1 MSFDIS
7 KFEKCNLLVV
17 GDLMIDEYLWGD
29 VDRISPEAP
38 VQVVSVKEENYTLGG
53 SGNVANN
60 LIALGA
66 KVSMAG
72 VIGSDRYGHLLLT
85 KLNELGVN
93 TEGVVEEPERPTTR
107 KTRIISGNQQV
118 LRIDRETKKD
128 ISQQTLDVI
137 LNYIERVIP
146 DVDLVL
152 ISDYGKGLITAA
164 LLNSLTSIIKKH
176 KKFSIVDP
184 KGRDFL
190 KYSGVSL
197 LTPNK
202 KEVALASGI
211 EIVDES
217 TLIKAGNSILETVKI
232 EKLLITCGKDGM
244 VLFEDKKPY
253 YITAQS
259 KQVFDVSGAGDTVI
273 AVLGLAIASGA
284 SFVKAASIANTAA
297 GIVVSKVGTSTVSK
311 NELLSALTPG
321 CDYASNK
328 HISFSE
334 LPAVVL
340 KLKADNKK
348 IVLTN
353 GCFDLLHAGHI
364 MLLSASKKL
373 GDVLIVAIDD
383 DKSVS
388 SLKGPGRPIISEKER
403 ISILSA
409 LDSVDYVVVFSSK
422 QLNKIIEI
430 IRPNILTKGSN
441 YIFEDVIGRQLVER
455 CGGRVALIPI
465 TKNVSSSS
473 IINNIRNSDIEKK
486 AVAVHGL
493 KLEIGK

>member
-17 GDLMIDEYLWGD
+17 GDLMFDEYLWGD

-66 KVSMAG
+66 KVSIAG
-72 VIGSDRYGHLLLT
+72 VIGSDKCGHLVLA
-85 KLNELGVN
+85 KLNELGVT
-93 TEGVVEEPERPTTR
+93 TEGVVEELERPTTR

-128 ISQQTLDVI
+128 ITQQTLDVI
-137 LNYIERVIP
+137 LNYLKQVMP

-164 LLNSLTSIIKKH
+164 LLNSLIYIVKKYNRVSIA
-176 KKFSIVDP
+176 DP

-202 KEVALASGI
+202 KEASLVSGI

-217 TLIKAGNSILETVKI
+217 TLIQAGNRILETVTT
-232 EKLLITCGKDGM
+232 EKLLITCGKNGM
-244 VLFEDKKPY
+244 VLFENNKEPY
-253 YITAQS
+253 YITAQTR
-259 KQVFDVSGAGDTVI
+259 QVFDVSGAGDTVI
-273 AVLGLAIASGA
+273 AVLGLAVASGA

-297 GIVVSKVGTSTVSK
+297 SIVVSKVGTATVSK
-311 NELLSALTPG
+311 NELLSALTPV
-321 CDYASNK
+321 CDYATTK
-328 HISFSE
+328 HISISK
-334 LPAVVL
+334 LPAVVQ

-353 GCFDLLHAGHI
+353 GCFDLLHAGHV

-373 GDVLIVAIDD
+373 GDVLVVAIDND
-383 DKSVS
+383 ESVRK
-388 SLKGPGRPIISEKER
+388 LKGHGRPIISAKER
-403 ISILSA
+403 LSILGS
-409 LDSVDYVVVFSSK
+409 LDSVDYVVLFSSN
-422 QLNKIIEI
+422 QLSKIIEI

-441 YIFEDVIGRQLVER
+441 YIFEDVTGREIVER
-455 CGGRVALIPI
+455 CGGRVLLIPI
-465 TKNVSSSS
+465 TNKVSSSS
-473 IINNIRNSDIEKK
+473 IINNIKRF
-486 AVAVHGL
+486 
-493 KLEIGK
+493 LE

>member
-1 MSFDIS
+1 MSVAKKLNMDFDIS

-60 LIALGA
+60 LVALGA

-93 TEGVVEEPERPTTR
+93 AEGVVVEPERPTTR

-128 ISQQTLDVI
+128 VSQQTFDFI

-176 KKFSIVDP
+176 NPPMRTIVDP
-184 KGRDFL
+184 KGRDFS

-202 KEVALASGI
+202 KEAALASGI
-211 EIVDES
+211 EIVDEP
-217 TLIKAGNSILETVKI
+217 TLIKAGNSILENVKI
-232 EKLLITCGKDGM
+232 ENLLITCGKDGM

-383 DKSVS
+383 DESVS
-388 SLKGPGRPIISEKER
+388 SLKEPGRPIISEKER

-422 QLNKIIEI
+422 QLNKMIEI

-465 TKNVSSSS
+465 TKNVSSTS
-473 IINNIRNSDIEKK
+473 IINNIKRFDVKE
-486 AVAVHGL
+486 AV
-493 KLEIGK
+493 

>member
-1 MSFDIS
+1 M
-7 KFEKCNLLVV
+7 V
-17 GDLMIDEYLWGD
+17 DEYLWGN

-53 SGNVANN
+53 SGNVVNN

-66 KVSMAG
+66 KVSLAG
-72 VIGSDRYGHLLLT
+72 VIGSDRYGHLLLAT
-85 KLNELGVN
+85 LNELGIN
-93 TEGVVEEPERPTTR
+93 TDGVVEEPERLTTR

-128 ISQQTLDVI
+128 ISGQTLDLI
-137 LNYIERVIP
+137 LNYIESVIS

-152 ISDYGKGLITAA
+152 ISDYGKGLITKS
-164 LLNSLTSIIKKH
+164 LLSSLTAVVKKH
-176 KKFSIVDP
+176 KKISVADP

-202 KEVALASGI
+202 KEAALASGI
-211 EIVDES
+211 EIIDES
-217 TLIKAGNSILETVKI
+217 TLIKAGNRILETVKI

-244 VLFEDKKPY
+244 VLFEHNKKPY
-253 YITAQS
+253 YISAQAR
-259 KQVFDVSGAGDTVI
+259 QVFDVSGAGDTVI
-273 AVLGLAIASGA
+273 AVLGLVVASGA
-284 SFVKAASIANTAA
+284 SFAKAATIANTAA

-321 CDYASNK
+321 CDYASTK

-334 LPAVVL
+334 LPAVVQ

-353 GCFDLLHAGHI
+353 GCFDLLHSGHI
-364 MLLSASKKL
+364 MLLAASKKL
-373 GDVLIVAIDD
+373 GDVLVVAIDD
-383 DKSVS
+383 DESVAS
-388 SLKGPGRPIISEKER
+388 IKGHGRPIISEKER
-403 ISILSA
+403 ISILVA
-409 LDSVDYVVVFSSK
+409 LNSVDYVVVFSSK

-430 IRPNILTKGSN
+430 IRPDILTKGGN
-441 YIFEDVIGRQLVER
+441 YMFEDVTGREIVER
-455 CGGRVALIPI
+455 FGGRVVLIPVI
-465 TKNVSSSS
+465 KNISSSS
-473 IINNIRNSDIEKK
+473 IINNIRNSDIEPQ
-486 AVAVHGL
+486 
-493 KLEIGK
+493 KLTLTR

>member
-1 MSFDIS
+1 M
-7 KFEKCNLLVV
+7 L
-17 GDLMIDEYLWGD
+17 DEYLWGD

-38 VQVVSVKEENYTLGG
+38 VQVVSVKEEIYTLGG

-72 VIGSDRYGHLLLT
+72 VIGSDKCGHLVLT

-137 LNYIERVIP
+137 LNYIKRVIP

-164 LLNSLTSIIKKH
+164 LLNSLISIVKKH
-176 KKFSIVDP
+176 NPPRRTIADP
-184 KGRDFL
+184 KGRDFF

-197 LTPNK
+197 LTPNN
-202 KEVALASGI
+202 KEAALASGI

-217 TLIKAGNSILETVKI
+217 TLIKAGNRILETVKT

-244 VLFEDKKPY
+244 VLFEDNKKPY
-253 YITAQS
+253 YITAQTR
-259 KQVFDVSGAGDTVI
+259 QVFDVSGAGDTVI
-273 AVLGLAIASGA
+273 AVLGLAVASGA

-311 NELLSALTPG
+311 NELLSALTPM
-321 CDYASNK
+321 CDYTSTK
-328 HISFSE
+328 HISISE
-334 LPAVVL
+334 LPAVVQ

-373 GDVLIVAIDD
+373 GDVLVVAIDD
-383 DKSVS
+383 DESVS

-403 ISILSA
+403 LSILGS
-409 LDSVDYVVVFSSK
+409 LDSVDYVVLFSSK
-422 QLNKIIEI
+422 QLGKIIEI
-430 IRPNILTKGSN
+430 IRPNILTKGSD
-441 YIFEDVIGRQLVER
+441 YIFEDVTGREIVER
-455 CGGRVALIPI
+455 CGGRVVLIPI
-465 TKNVSSSS
+465 TNNVSSSS
-473 IINNIRNSDIEKK
+473 IINNIKRFQE
-486 AVAVHGL
+486 
-493 KLEIGK
+493 

>member
-1 MSFDIS
+1 MDFDIS

-17 GDLMIDEYLWGD
+17 GDLMVDEYLWGD

-53 SGNVANN
+53 AGNVVNN

-66 KVSMAG
+66 KVSLIG
-72 VIGSDRYGHLLLT
+72 VIGSDRCGHLLLT
-85 KLNELGVN
+85 KLKELGVN
-93 TEGVVEEPERPTTR
+93 IEGVVEEPDRPTTR

-128 ISQQTLDVI
+128 ISRQSFDII
-137 LNYIERVIP
+137 LNYIERVMP

-152 ISDYGKGLITAA
+152 ISDYGKGLITAD
-164 LLNSLTSIIKKH
+164 LLRSLTSIAKKH
-176 KKFSIVDP
+176 NPPKRTIVDP
-184 KGRDFL
+184 KGLDFS

-202 KEVALASGI
+202 KEAAFASGI

-217 TLIKAGNSILETVKI
+217 TLIKAGHRILETVKT
-232 EKLLITCGKDGM
+232 ENLLVTCGKDGM
-244 VLFEDKKPY
+244 VLFEDNKKPY
-253 YITAQS
+253 YITAQTR
-259 KQVFDVSGAGDTVI
+259 QVFDVSGAGDTVI

-321 CDYASNK
+321 CDYASTK

-334 LPAVVL
+334 LPAVVQ
-340 KLKADNKK
+340 KLKSDNKK

-353 GCFDLLHAGHI
+353 GCFDLLHAGHV

-373 GDVLIVAIDD
+373 GDVLVVAIDD
-383 DKSVS
+383 DESVS
-388 SLKGPGRPIISEKER
+388 SLKGHGRPIISEKER
-403 ISILSA
+403 ISILGA

-422 QLNKIIEI
+422 QLNKTIEI
-430 IRPNILTKGSN
+430 IRPDILTKGGN
-441 YIFEDVIGRQLVER
+441 YIFEDVAGRELVER
-455 CGGRVALIPI
+455 YGGRVVLIPV
-465 TKNVSSSS
+465 TKNISSSS
-473 IINNIRNSDIEKK
+473 IINNIKENLQKK
-486 AVAVHGL
+486 V
-493 KLEIGK
+493 

>member
-17 GDLMIDEYLWGD
+17 GDLMLDEYLWGD

-38 VQVVSVKEENYTLGG
+38 VQVVSVKEEIYTLGG

-72 VIGSDRYGHLLLT
+72 VIGSDKCGHLVLA

-93 TEGVVEEPERPTTR
+93 IEGVVEEPERPTTR

-128 ISQQTLDVI
+128 ISQQTFDVI
-137 LNYIERVIP
+137 LNYIKRVIP

-164 LLNSLTSIIKKH
+164 LLNSLISIVKKH
-176 KKFSIVDP
+176 NPPRRTIADP

-202 KEVALASGI
+202 KEAALASGI

-217 TLIKAGNSILETVKI
+217 TLIKAGNRILETVKT

-244 VLFEDKKPY
+244 VLFEDNKKPC
-253 YITAQS
+253 YITAQTR
-259 KQVFDVSGAGDTVI
+259 QVFDVSGAGDTVI
-273 AVLGLAIASGA
+273 AVLGLAVASGA
-284 SFVKAASIANTAA
+284 SFVKAAAIANTAA

-311 NELLSALTPG
+311 NELLSALTPM
-321 CDYASNK
+321 CDYASTK
-328 HISFSE
+328 HISISE
-334 LPAVVL
+334 LPAVVQ

-353 GCFDLLHAGHI
+353 GCFDLLHAGHV

-373 GDVLIVAIDD
+373 GDVLVVAIDD
-383 DKSVS
+383 DESVS

-403 ISILSA
+403 LSILGS
-409 LDSVDYVVVFSSK
+409 LDSVDYVVLFSSK
-422 QLNKIIEI
+422 QLGKIIEI
-430 IRPNILTKGSN
+430 IRPNILTKGSD
-441 YIFEDVIGRQLVER
+441 YIFEDVTGREIVER
-455 CGGRVALIPI
+455 YGGRVVLIPI
-465 TKNVSSSS
+465 TNNVSSSS
-473 IINNIRNSDIEKK
+473 IINNIKRFRE
-486 AVAVHGL
+486 
-493 KLEIGK
+493 

>member
-1 MSFDIS
+1 M
-7 KFEKCNLLVV
+7 L
-17 GDLMIDEYLWGD
+17 DEYLWGD

-38 VQVVSVKEENYTLGG
+38 VQVVSVKEEIYTLGG

-72 VIGSDRYGHLLLT
+72 VIGSDKCGHLVLA

-128 ISQQTLDVI
+128 ISQQTFDVI
-137 LNYIERVIP
+137 LNYIKRVIP

-164 LLNSLTSIIKKH
+164 LLNALISIVKKH
-176 KKFSIVDP
+176 NPPRQTIADP

-202 KEVALASGI
+202 KEAALASGI

-217 TLIKAGNSILETVKI
+217 TLIKAGNRILETVKT

-244 VLFEDKKPY
+244 VLFEDNKKPC
-253 YITAQS
+253 YITAQTR
-259 KQVFDVSGAGDTVI
+259 QVFDVSGAGDTVT
-273 AVLGLAIASGA
+273 AVLGLAVASGA
-284 SFVKAASIANTAA
+284 SFVKAAAIANTAA

-311 NELLSALTPG
+311 NELLSALTPM
-321 CDYASNK
+321 CDYASTK
-328 HISFSE
+328 HISISE
-334 LPAVVL
+334 LPAVVQ

-353 GCFDLLHAGHI
+353 GCFDLLHAGHV

-373 GDVLIVAIDD
+373 GDVLVVAIDD
-383 DKSVS
+383 DESVS

-403 ISILSA
+403 LSILGS
-409 LDSVDYVVVFSSK
+409 LDSVDYVVLFSSK
-422 QLNKIIEI
+422 QLGKIIEI
-430 IRPNILTKGSN
+430 IRPNILTKGSD
-441 YIFEDVIGRQLVER
+441 YIFEDVTGREIVER
-455 CGGRVALIPI
+455 YGGRVVLIPI
-465 TKNVSSSS
+465 TNNVSSSS
-473 IINNIRNSDIEKK
+473 IINNIKRFRE
-486 AVAVHGL
+486 
-493 KLEIGK
+493 

>member
-1 MSFDIS
+1 
-7 KFEKCNLLVV
+7 
-17 GDLMIDEYLWGD
+17 MIDEYLWGD

-53 SGNVANN
+53 SGNVVNN

-93 TEGVVEEPERPTTR
+93 TEGVVMEPERPTTR

-128 ISQQTLDVI
+128 VSRQTLDVI
-137 LNYIERVIP
+137 LNYIERVMP

-152 ISDYGKGLITAA
+152 ISDYSKGLITAA
-164 LLNSLTSIIKKH
+164 LLSSLISIIKKYNPH
-176 KKFSIVDP
+176 RRIIVDP
-184 KGRDFL
+184 KGRDFS

-217 TLIKAGNSILETVKI
+217 TLIKAGKRIFENVKI

-244 VLFEDKKPY
+244 VLFEDEKPY

-297 GIVVSKVGTSTVSK
+297 GIVVGKVGTSTVSK
-311 NELLSALTPG
+311 NELLSALTTN
-321 CDYASNK
+321 CDYTLK
-328 HISFSE
+328 KQISFSE
-334 LPAVVL
+334 LPALVL
-340 KLKADNKK
+340 KLKAGNKK

-353 GCFDLLHAGHI
+353 GCFDLLHAGHVT
-364 MLLSASKKL
+364 LLSASKKL

-383 DKSVS
+383 DESVS

-409 LDSVDYVVVFSSK
+409 LDSVDYIVVFSSK

-441 YIFEDVIGRQLVER
+441 YIFEGVTGRKLIER
-455 CGGRVALIPI
+455 CGGRVVLIPI
-465 TKNVSSSS
+465 TKNVSSTS
-473 IINNIRNSDIEKK
+473 IINNIRQFR
-486 AVAVHGL
+486 
-493 KLEIGK
+493 

>member
-17 GDLMIDEYLWGD
+17 GDLMLDEYLWGD

-66 KVSMAG
+66 KVSLAG
-72 VIGSDRYGHLLLT
+72 VIGSDRYGHLLLA

-93 TEGVVEEPERPTTR
+93 TDGVVEEPERPTTR

-137 LNYIERVIP
+137 LNYIKRVIP
-146 DVDLVL
+146 GVDLVL
-152 ISDYGKGLITAA
+152 ISDYGKGLITSA
-164 LLNSLTSIIKKH
+164 LLNSLTSIVKKH
-176 KKFSIVDP
+176 NPPRRIIADP

-202 KEVALASGI
+202 KEAALASGI

-217 TLIKAGNSILETVKI
+217 TLIKAGNRILETVKT

-244 VLFEDKKPY
+244 VLFEDNKKPY
-253 YITAQS
+253 YITAQTR
-259 KQVFDVSGAGDTVI
+259 QVFDVSGAGDTVI
-273 AVLGLAIASGA
+273 AVLGLAVASGA
-284 SFVKAASIANTAA
+284 SFAKAAFIANTAA

-321 CDYASNK
+321 CDYASSK
-328 HISFSE
+328 LISFSD
-334 LPAVVL
+334 LPAVVQ
-340 KLKADNKK
+340 KLKTDNKK

-353 GCFDLLHAGHI
+353 GCFDLLHAGHV

-373 GDVLIVAIDD
+373 GDVLVVAIDD
-383 DKSVS
+383 DGSVS

-403 ISILSA
+403 ISILGA

-430 IRPNILTKGSN
+430 IRPDILTKGGN
-441 YIFEDVIGRQLVER
+441 YIFEDVIGRELVER
-455 CGGRVALIPI
+455 CGGRVVLVPI
-465 TKNVSSSS
+465 TKNISSSS
-473 IINNIRNSDIEKK
+473 IINNIRTSNIEPQK
-486 AVAVHGL
+486 
-493 KLEIGK
+493 

>member
-1 MSFDIS
+1 M
-7 KFEKCNLLVV
+7 V
-17 GDLMIDEYLWGD
+17 DEYLWGN

-38 VQVVSVKEENYTLGG
+38 VQIVSVKEENSTLGG

-60 LIALGA
+60 LIELGA
-66 KVSMAG
+66 KVSLAG
-72 VIGSDRYGHLLLT
+72 VIGSDRYGRLLLA
-85 KLNELGVN
+85 KLNKLGVN
-93 TEGVVEEPERPTTR
+93 TDGIVKEPERPTTR
-107 KTRIISGNQQV
+107 KTRIIADNQQV

-128 ISQQTLDVI
+128 ISRQTHDVI
-137 LNYIERVIP
+137 LNYIESVIS

-152 ISDYGKGLITAA
+152 ISDYGKGLITDA
-164 LLNSLTSIIKKH
+164 LLSSLTSVIKKH
-176 KKFSIVDP
+176 KKISIADP
-184 KGRDFL
+184 KGRNFL

-202 KEVALASGI
+202 KEAAIASGI

-217 TLIKAGNSILETVKI
+217 TLIKAGNRILKIVKI
-232 EKLLITCGKDGM
+232 EKLLITCGKNGM
-244 VLFEDKKPY
+244 VLFEHNKNPY
-253 YITAQS
+253 YISAQAR
-259 KQVFDVSGAGDTVI
+259 QVFDVSGAGDTVI
-273 AVLGLAIASGA
+273 AVLGLVVASGA
-284 SFVKAASIANTAA
+284 SFAKAAFIANAAA

-311 NELLSALTPG
+311 NELLLALSPV
-321 CDYASNK
+321 CDHASTK

-334 LPAVVL
+334 LPAVIQ

-353 GCFDLLHAGHI
+353 GCFDLLHSGHI

-373 GDVLIVAIDD
+373 GDVLVVAIDD

-388 SLKGPGRPIISEKER
+388 KLKGPGRPIIGEKER
-403 ISILSA
+403 ISILGA

-430 IRPNILTKGSN
+430 IRPDILTKGGN
-441 YIFEDVIGRQLVER
+441 YIFEDVMGRELVER
-455 CGGRVALIPI
+455 CGGRVALVPV

-473 IINNIRNSDIEKK
+473 IIDNIRK
-486 AVAVHGL
+486 G
-493 KLEIGK
+493 G

>member
-1 MSFDIS
+1 MDFDIS

-17 GDLMIDEYLWGD
+17 GDLMVDEYLWGD

-93 TEGVVEEPERPTTR
+93 TEGVVMEPERPTTR

-137 LNYIERVIP
+137 LNYIERVMP

-152 ISDYGKGLITAA
+152 ISDYSKGLITAA
-164 LLNSLTSIIKKH
+164 LLSSLISIIKKYNPPRRI
-176 KKFSIVDP
+176 IVDP
-184 KGRDFL
+184 KGRDFS

-217 TLIKAGNSILETVKI
+217 TLIKAGKRIFENVKI

-244 VLFEDKKPY
+244 VLFEDEKPY

-297 GIVVSKVGTSTVSK
+297 GIVVGKVGTSTVSK
-311 NELLSALTPG
+311 NELLSALTTN
-321 CDYASNK
+321 CDYASK
-328 HISFSE
+328 KQISFSE

-340 KLKADNKK
+340 KLKAGNKK

-353 GCFDLLHAGHI
+353 GCFDLLHAGHVT
-364 MLLSASKKL
+364 LLSASKKL

-383 DKSVS
+383 DESVS

-409 LDSVDYVVVFSSK
+409 LDSVDYIVVFSSK

-441 YIFEDVIGRQLVER
+441 YIFEDVIGREVVER
-455 CGGRVALIPI
+455 CGGRVVLIPI
-465 TKNVSSSS
+465 TKNVSSTS
-473 IINNIRNSDIEKK
+473 IINNIRQFNIKK
-486 AVAVHGL
+486 TTSQ
-493 KLEIGK
+493 

>member
-1 MSFDIS
+1 MAKKLNMDFDIS

-17 GDLMIDEYLWGD
+17 GDLMLDEYLWGD

-66 KVSMAG
+66 KVSLAG
-72 VIGSDRYGHLLLT
+72 VIGSDRYGHLLLG
-85 KLNELGVN
+85 KLNELGIN

-137 LNYIERVIP
+137 LNYIKRVIP
-146 DVDLVL
+146 AVDLVL

-164 LLNSLTSIIKKH
+164 LLNSLTAIVKKH
-176 KKFSIVDP
+176 KKISIADP

-190 KYSGVSL
+190 KYSDVSL

-202 KEVALASGI
+202 KETSLASGI

-217 TLIKAGNSILETVKI
+217 TLIKAGNWILETVKT

-244 VLFEDKKPY
+244 VLFERNKKPY
-253 YITAQS
+253 YITAQTR
-259 KQVFDVSGAGDTVI
+259 QVFDVSGAGDTVI
-273 AVLGLAIASGA
+273 AVLGLAVASGA
-284 SFVKAASIANTAA
+284 SFAKAASIANTAA

-321 CDYASNK
+321 CDYASTK

-334 LPAVVL
+334 LPAVVQ

-348 IVLTN
+348 IILTN
-353 GCFDLLHAGHI
+353 GCFDLLHSGHV

-373 GDVLIVAIDD
+373 GDVLVVAIDD
-383 DKSVS
+383 DESVS

-403 ISILSA
+403 ISILCA

-430 IRPNILTKGSN
+430 IRPAVLTKGSN
-441 YIFEDVIGRQLVER
+441 YIFEDVIGRELVER
-455 CGGRVALIPI
+455 CGGRIMLIPI
-465 TKNVSSSS
+465 TNNISSSS
-473 IINNIRNSDIEKK
+473 IINDIKGNI
-486 AVAVHGL
+486 
-493 KLEIGK
+493 